1 MGGFFDSDD
10 LEVERGD
17 EAPRIA
23 KIVPVKN
30 YTCEDCG
37 LYKSC
42 NSPKMKP
49 TGQGA
54 RRVLIV
60 MEGPS
65 KEEDSTGRRL
75 SGESG
80 QIFQEALEA
89 SGYSLKDVWI
99 TNAPLC
105 RSGTEAPSPTQLQ
118 ACSQVLT
125 KLIKELNPVAIVPL
139 GKNAL
144 DCLFFGRMMGKSL
157 GDFVGESIPDQVH
170 GTWVFPSWAPMMVL
184 KQYRDPVM
192 HRQIA
197 QTIKLAIEYPSL
209 HEFPQAP
216 GFENVIVLTDEK
228 EVVDLL
234 IDLRSRSAL
243 AYDYETQSK
252 KPQRAEVN
260 IWSASISDGHRAW
273 SFPFFKGVAFLKA
286 WKYLLTSPRI
296 KKICQNGKFEAIW
309 TFVKLGYWPD
319 SLHWDTMLAA
329 HCLNNK
335 QSTGLKFQSFLKL
348 GVPDY
353 SKDISGFFDSTTAEK
368 DKWGGN
374 ALNLIHKAPQDKLLL
389 YGGLDSLYTYR
400 LWQIQREKATDHIL
414 QGIQFLTES
423 SMWLAKAE
431 SQGIQL
437 SEQEAM
443 KVQEELTQKLDRIE
457 ARVLSM
463 DELKKWDKP
472 VRFRLSA
479 PADLTHLVFNVLK
492 YKPESFTATGKPA
505 ADKEAMEKI
514 DLPIVKKV
522 MEWRTWAK
530 VRDTY
535 IKGFLREAVDGVI
548 HPSFNIHTVDTF
560 RSSSDA
566 PNFQN
571 VPKRDPRVAKP
582 IRLLLKPRPGHY
594 LAEYDYK
601 AVEVGISSCYNK
613 DPVLIKYIT
622 DPSTDMHRDM
632 GEELFL
638 YEPGTLPKAAR
649 GVAKNSFVFPEFYG
663 SYYEQVAPDLWNK
676 APPETKEH
684 LKSKGFKT
692 LAQYKEHVKAVEAS
706 FWGDRF
712 SVYASWK
719 KKNLKQYEAKGYI
732 DLHTGFRC
740 LGPMK
745 RNEVS
750 NYGTQGSA
758 FHCLLRTFNRV
769 SEALE
774 KRGLRSRV
782 IGQIH
787 DAIVADIYP
796 EEEEEVDKII
806 WYYGTQ
812 EIRSAWDW
820 ILVPLSIEKSRSAV
834 DGSWAEMEDC
844 GLLDFS
850 GFVPENL

>member
-1 MGGFFDSDD
+1 MGGFFDSEDV
-10 LEVERGD
+10 EVERGD
-17 EAPRIA
+17 EAPRVRKIA
-23 KIVPVKN
+23 EVKN
-30 YTCEDCG
+30 YSCEDCG

-42 NSPKMKP
+42 NTPKSKP
-49 TGQGA
+49 TGQGSSG
-54 RRVLIV
+54 VLVV

-80 QIFQEALEA
+80 GIFKEALEA
-89 SGYSLKDVWI
+89 AGYSLKDIWI

-105 RSGTEAPSPTQLQ
+105 RSGAEVPSPIQLQ
-118 ACSQVLT
+118 ACSQVL
-125 KLIKELNPVAIVPL
+125 KELVGTLKPKAIITL

-144 DCLFFGRMMGKSL
+144 DCLFFGRMMGQSL
-157 GDFVGESIPDQVH
+157 GDFVGEAIPDQIH
-170 GTWVFPSWAPMMVL
+170 GTWVFPTWAPMMVL

-192 HRQIA
+192 LRQIA
-197 QTIKLAIEYPSL
+197 QTIKRAIENQEP
-209 HEFPQAP
+209 FPTQLP
-216 GFENVIVLTDEK
+216 VIDDVEILTSESQVVQVLNE
-228 EVVDLL
+228 
-234 IDLRSRSAL
+234 LRSRSAL
-243 AYDYETQSK
+243 AYDYETTSK
-252 KPQRAEVN
+252 KPQRGEAA
-260 IWSASISDGHRAW
+260 IWSASISDGEKAW
-273 SFPFFKGVAFLKA
+273 SFPFFKGPEFLKA
-286 WKYLLTSPRI
+286 WKRLLTSPRI
-296 KKICQNGKFEAIW
+296 KKICQNGKFEALW
-309 TFVKLGYWPD
+309 TFTKLGYWPD
-319 SLHWDTMLAA
+319 SLHWDTMLAS

-335 QSTGLKFQSFLKL
+335 QSVGLKFQTFLKF

-353 SKDISGFFDSTTAEK
+353 SKRISGFFESTPAEK
-368 DKWGGN
+368 EKWGAN
-374 ALNLIHKAPQDKLLL
+374 ALNMVHKAPQDELLL
-389 YGGLDSLYTYR
+389 YGGLDSLYTFH
-400 LWQIQREKATDHIL
+400 LWKIQEQLASDHVL
-414 QGIQFLTES
+414 QGIRFLTES

-437 SEQEAM
+437 SEAAAVQ
-443 KVQEELTQKLDRIE
+443 VQEEITQKLDRIE
-457 ARVLSM
+457 NRVLSM
-463 DELKKWDKP
+463 EEIKQWDRP
-472 VRFRLSA
+472 TRFRLSA
-479 PADLTHLVFNVLK
+479 PADLTHLVFDILK
-492 YKPESFTATGKPA
+492 YKPESYTATGKPA

-571 VPKRDPRVAKP
+571 VPKRDPKTSKP
-582 IRLLLKPRPGHY
+582 IRLLLRPRPGHY
-594 LAEYDYK
+594 LAEFDYK

-684 LKSKGFKT
+684 LKEKGFKT

-706 FWGDRF
+706 FWGERF

-719 KKNLKQYEAKGYI
+719 KKNLKQYESRGYI

-769 SEALE
+769 SWAME
-774 KRGLRSRV
+774 KLGMDSKI

-787 DAIVADIYP
+787 DAIVADISP
-796 EEEEEVDKII
+796 EEEEMVDKLV

-812 EIRSAWDW
+812 EIREAWGW

-844 GLLDFS
+844 GLLDHT
-850 GFVPENL
+850 GFVPEIL